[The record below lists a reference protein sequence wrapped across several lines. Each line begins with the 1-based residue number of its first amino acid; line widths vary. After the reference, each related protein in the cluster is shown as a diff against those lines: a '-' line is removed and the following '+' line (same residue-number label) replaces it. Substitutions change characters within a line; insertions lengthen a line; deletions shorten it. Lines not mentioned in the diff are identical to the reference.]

1 MDRHWDRRC
10 YYCLSCEKWFPQTN
24 FWEERPAR
32 LGLGPTS
39 LSRHNYRVILNV
51 ASGNYD
57 EPAGSDCPW
66 KWGRRYYRILEILHT
81 YPCRYSGNCWDAKQ
95 PAELSCTNHSSTSA
109 YTYRHKSLRSCD
121 VYKSFS
127 RPVLFKTAVKGTI
140 KVGGPSAAEGAPR
153 GSPVASKTRG
163 GELVIKPRRALA
175 TTTSGAMR
183 FLEHGIERLCI
194 LTPRPAIK
202 LIATD

>member
-1 MDRHWDRRC
+1 MT
-10 YYCLSCEKWFPQTN
+10 SQ
-24 FWEERPAR
+24 PATVAP
-32 LGLGPTS
+32 GNGPTI
-39 LSRHNYRVILNV
+39 Y
-51 ASGNYD
+51 
-57 EPAGSDCPW
+57 P
-66 KWGRRYYRILEILHT
+66 RILEILHT
-81 YPCRYSGNCWDAKQ
+81 HPRRYPGNCWAAKQ

-127 RPVLFKTAVKGTI
+127 RPVFFKTAVKGTI
-140 KVGGPSAAEGAPR
+140 KVGGPSAAERAPR

-183 FLEHGIERLCI
+183 FLEHGIK
-194 LTPRPAIK
+194 TMHSYA
-202 LIATD
+202 ATYHQIDCHGLAQRD

>member
-1 MDRHWDRRC
+1 MT
-10 YYCLSCEKWFPQTN
+10 SQ
-24 FWEERPAR
+24 PAAVAP
-32 LGLGPTS
+32 GSGPTIPPHP
-39 LSRHNYRVILNV
+39 R
-51 ASGNYD
+51 D
-57 EPAGSDCPW
+57 P
-66 KWGRRYYRILEILHT
+66 T
-81 YPCRYSGNCWDAKQ
+81 YPRRYSGNCWAAKQ
-95 PAELSCTNHSSTSA
+95 PAELSCTNHFSTSA
-109 YTYRHKSLRSCD
+109 YTYRHESLRSCD

-183 FLEHGIERLCI
+183 FLEHGIK
-194 LTPRPAIK
+194 TMYSYMPRPAIK
-202 LIATD
+202 FIVTD